1 MYFSFF
7 FFFFFLLLTK
17 QTIQELFEVHSPME
31 DSGFR
36 VKAEEF
42 VVLSQEPSPAENIS
56 PKVARPFIE
65 VIINIYIKST
75 AVQH

>member
-7 FFFFFLLLTK
+7 FLFPK

-65 VIINIYIKST
+65 VMINKHIKNT
-75 AVQH
+75 AVQY

>member
-1 MYFSFF
+1 
-7 FFFFFLLLTK
+7 
-17 QTIQELFEVHSPME
+17 ME

-65 VIINIYIKST
+65 VIINTYLKNT
-75 AVQH
+75 AAQHWY

>member
-1 MYFSFF
+1 
-7 FFFFFLLLTK
+7 
-17 QTIQELFEVHSPME
+17 ME

>member
-1 MYFSFF
+1 
-7 FFFFFLLLTK
+7 
-17 QTIQELFEVHSPME
+17 ME

-65 VIINIYIKST
+65 VMLNTHIKNT
-75 AVQH
+75 AMQR

>member
-1 MYFSFF
+1 
-7 FFFFFLLLTK
+7 
-17 QTIQELFEVHSPME
+17 ME

-65 VIINIYIKST
+65 VIINAYIKNT
-75 AVQH
+75 AVQQ

>member
-1 MYFSFF
+1 
-7 FFFFFLLLTK
+7 
-17 QTIQELFEVHSPME
+17 ME

-42 VVLSQEPSPAENIS
+42 VVLSQGPSPAENIS

-65 VIINIYIKST
+65 VIINIHVKNT

>member
-1 MYFSFF
+1 
-7 FFFFFLLLTK
+7 
-17 QTIQELFEVHSPME
+17 ME

-65 VIINIYIKST
+65 VMINTHIKNT
-75 AVQH
+75 AVQHYY